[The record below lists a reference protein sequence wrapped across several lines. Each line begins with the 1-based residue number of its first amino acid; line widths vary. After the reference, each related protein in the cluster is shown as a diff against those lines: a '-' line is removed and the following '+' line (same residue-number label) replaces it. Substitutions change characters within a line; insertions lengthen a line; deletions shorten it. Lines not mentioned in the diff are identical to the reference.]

1 MSRNKKIFIE
11 NPNFDLVVVD
21 SQLYNKENNRDLKKL
36 VEHETFNISK
46 TNIGII
52 TRSIHKDTYY
62 DDCKQYGVNFKA
74 AKPVKAKF
82 FKETIYKMLNQN
94 KRDDVESVVTSI
106 NKLKM
111 LIAEDNSINRLLI
124 KTVIENFN
132 LDVDLMLV
140 KDGEEAVRSFIKF
153 QPNIIFMD
161 IMMPV
166 MNGYDAT
173 SRIKKI
179 NKNNQLKIYA
189 LTAGDRED
197 KFIQEEMDGY
207 IEKPLDAEVIKKIIL
222 KYKQ

>member
-1 MSRNKKIFIE
+1 
-11 NPNFDLVVVD
+11 
-21 SQLYNKENNRDLKKL
+21 
-36 VEHETFNISK
+36 
-46 TNIGII
+46 
-52 TRSIHKDTYY
+52 
-62 DDCKQYGVNFKA
+62 
-74 AKPVKAKF
+74 
-82 FKETIYKMLNQN
+82 MLNQN